1 MLVTP
6 DMENNWF
13 APIDVESFR
22 CVILD
27 DLPEEYVD
35 GKLDNGARWLV
46 KVEDGPAAGKTVAV
60 YKRLVDLMP
69 VK

>member
-1 MLVTP
+1 
-6 DMENNWF
+6 
-13 APIDVESFR
+13 
-22 CVILD
+22 VILD